1 MEKLIPQ
8 APKSPP
14 LLVITAEDYGYAPGY
29 SRGILEAAAAGAV
42 DSVSAMV
49 MRPGCDPE
57 PLLGTGAE
65 VGLHLELQGVSAWG
79 TRWVGPRDRDRA
91 TAALR
96 EQLERFKRL
105 FGRPAAYVDGHHH
118 CHAARGLASA
128 LALAVREQH
137 LPLRSVN
144 ARHRRLL
151 RHVGVA
157 TPHRLVGR
165 LRESEPALPGEIGA
179 FLDGTAGLPRGVI
192 EWMTHPGHRDPTTG
206 SGYDAGREE
215 DLALLVELAERGELR
230 PVRATHAAALAMP
243 R

>member
-1 MEKLIPQ
+1 
-8 APKSPP
+8 
-14 LLVITAEDYGYAPGY
+14 
-29 SRGILEAAAAGAV
+29 
-42 DSVSAMV
+42 MV

-57 PLLGTGAE
+57 PLLATGAE
-65 VGLHLELQGVSAWG
+65 VGLHLELEGVSAWG
-79 TRWVGPRDRDRA
+79 TRWAGPRDRDRA

-96 EQLERFKRL
+96 EQLERFERL
-105 FGRPAAYVDGHHH
+105 FGCPAAYVDGHHH

-151 RHVGVA
+151 RGVGVA

-165 LRESEPALPGEIGA
+165 LRESQPALPGEIGA

-230 PVRATHAAALAMP
+230 PVRATHAALAMS